1 MAENAEAI
9 RVRIAGQPSFAADGR
24 RGEGGSP
31 ADAGELADRLQLASR
46 AAGRHHVSRARR

>member
-31 ADAGELADRLQLASR
+31 AGELADRLQLASR